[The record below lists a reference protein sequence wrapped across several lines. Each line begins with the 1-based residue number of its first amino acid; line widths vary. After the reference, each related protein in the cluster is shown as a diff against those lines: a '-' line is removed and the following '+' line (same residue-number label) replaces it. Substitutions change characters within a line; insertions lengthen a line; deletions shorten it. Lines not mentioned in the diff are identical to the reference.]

1 MSFVEDRVRLLDGQ
15 IDRICLSPLLN
26 QDGFTDG
33 EAGGDDESY
42 DRFLNAEAFSSPEIT
57 EKLWIVKSLSSS
69 SSAQVLL
76 SSERIQSLLVQSGL
90 VNSYGQPDSFSVKSA
105 QHTEIEWLL
114 ISKATLQVYGLLFN
128 TLLDQIIPLSNDI
141 WYWDSVLSSYT
152 YSSLFTV
159 QTAPLRLWDWTKEI
173 ATDTQIRLRRLHIS
187 PLGILEADGPQASL
201 SQRWTRFYGIVR
213 ESIVGRS
220 LANVQRR
227 VMSPIAL
234 CRTNAK
240 QKQTQLKK
248 LRDMTASGLGVLID
262 EALSFGADED
272 LKGAST
278 DANIEWKGFVERSV
292 ALMDLIVKE
301 VLTLDTGVSDFE
313 HRVFRGVEDD
323 PELSIHAEDV
333 AGAQKPAV
341 LAQRLMGILQNNL
354 PTHVAATKEL
364 VREHGRPHR
373 LVRYWLP
380 ATALLVS
387 SSTILRVLVNRQED
401 VIQWIADFGATA
413 KDFWFNWVVE
423 PTRKIVGTIRHDSNS
438 EIAIMSRD
446 SLRADRDSL
455 ERMVVEFAMERPEL
469 TDSATA
475 LNESQIADLRARVR
489 EGDVTPVL
497 KAYESDLRRPFVGAI
512 RGDLLRSLLIQVQK
526 TKVDLETAI
535 SGIDALLKS
544 QELVFG
550 LVGLT
555 PGLLVTYFASQY
567 LRNLLSGRKGT
578 RRGEK
583 ATRAVR
589 VLRNIDRIFA
599 DAVASPSQDNLLPYK
614 DYGLLVCEVHVL
626 RKLVHGVL
634 PADVER
640 DFLEDLDD
648 VVNVKGIPA
657 QVRAFDRI
665 RWAYRRWLQ

>member
-1 MSFVEDRVRLLDGQ
+1 MSFVEDRVRLLDSQ
-15 IDRICLSPLLN
+15 IDRICLSPLLT
-26 QDGFTDG
+26 QDGFLDG
-33 EAGGDDESY
+33 ENGADDESY
-42 DRFLNAEAFSSPEIT
+42 EKTFNVEGFSSAEIT
-57 EKLWIVKSLSSS
+57 EKLWIVKALSSS
-69 SSAQVLL
+69 SSSQALL
-76 SSERIQSLLVQSGL
+76 GSERIQSLLVQSGL
-90 VNSYGQPDSFSVKSA
+90 VDSYGQPDALDAKSA
-105 QHTEIEWLL
+105 QQTEIEWLL

-159 QTAPLRLWDWTKEI
+159 QTAPLRFWVWAKEI
-173 ATDTQIRLRRLHIS
+173 AVDTQVRLRRLQAS
-187 PLGILEADGPQASL
+187 PLGVLATEGPQASL
-201 SQRWTRFYGIVR
+201 SQRWARFYGIVR
-213 ESIVGRS
+213 ESIVTRS

-234 CRTNAK
+234 CRTHAK
-240 QKQTQLKK
+240 QRQAQLKK

-272 LKGAST
+272 LKTASN

-292 ALMDLIVKE
+292 ALMDLIVRE
-301 VLTLDTGVSDFE
+301 VLTLETGVSDFE

-333 AGAQKPAV
+333 AGAQKPAI
-341 LAQRLMGILQNNL
+341 LAQRLMSILQSSL
-354 PTHVAATKEL
+354 PNHVAATNEL
-364 VREHGRPHR
+364 VKEHGRPPR

-380 ATALLVS
+380 ATVLLLS
-387 SSTILRVLVNRQED
+387 SSTILKVLVNRQED
-401 VIQWIADFGATA
+401 VLQWIADLGATMR
-413 KDFWFNWVVE
+413 DFWFNWVIE
-423 PTRKIVGTIRHDSNS
+423 PTRKVVGTIRHDSNS

-455 ERMVVEFAMERPEL
+455 ERMVVEFALERPEL
-469 TDSATA
+469 AGATSA
-475 LNESQIADLRARVR
+475 LNESQVSDLRAKIR

-497 KAYESDLRRPFVGAI
+497 KAYESELKRPFVGAI

-535 SGIDALLKS
+535 RGIDALLKS

-550 LVGLT
+550 FVGLT
-555 PGLLVTYFASQY
+555 PGILVTYFGFQY
-567 LRNLLSGRKGT
+567 LRTLLSGRKGT
-578 RRGEK
+578 RRGER
-583 ATRAVR
+583 AVRAVR
-589 VLRNIDRIFA
+589 VLRNIDRIFS
-599 DAVASPSQDNLLPYK
+599 DAMSSPSQDNLLPYK

-626 RKLVHGVL
+626 RKLVNGVL

-640 DFLEDLDD
+640 EFLEDLED
-648 VVNVKGIPA
+648 VVNVKGITA
-657 QVRAFDRI
+657 QMRAFDRI
-665 RWAYRRWLQ
+665 RWAYRRWL